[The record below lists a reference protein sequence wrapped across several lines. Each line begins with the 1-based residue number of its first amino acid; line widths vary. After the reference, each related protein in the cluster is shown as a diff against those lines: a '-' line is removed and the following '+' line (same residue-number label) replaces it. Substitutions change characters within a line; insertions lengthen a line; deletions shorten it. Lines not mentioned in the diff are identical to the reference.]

1 MLDKGK
7 YNWPDKYNVFG
18 VDVSATDYSDMVD
31 VVIQAASEGSSS
43 CISHIPVHGLIL
55 GATDSRFRKI
65 LNSFETVAPDGMPVK
80 IALNKLYRMNLND
93 RVYGPE
99 FMLRVC
105 ERAADE
111 GIGVYLYGSYPDVID
126 KLRKNLLMR
135 FPSLRIVG
143 YESPPFRELSRDE
156 DDSMI
161 RRINSSGAQ
170 IVFIGLGCPKQD
182 IFAYKHKNKIN
193 AVQICVGAAFDFL
206 SGNKKMA
213 PSWMQKRSLE
223 WLFRLSQE
231 PKRLWKRYFLTNSI
245 FLWYFFLQLTGLKK
259 FKN

>member
-7 YNWPDKYNVFG
+7 YNWPNKYNIFG
-18 VDVSATDYSDMVD
+18 VGVSGTNYDDMAD
-31 VVIQAASEGSSS
+31 VVVQAASEGISS

-55 GATDSRFRKI
+55 GATDPGFREI
-65 LNSFETVAPDGMPVK
+65 LNSFEIVAPDGMPVK
-80 IALNKLYRMNLND
+80 IALNNLYKTNLND

-105 ERAADE
+105 DRAADE
-111 GIGVYLYGSYPDVID
+111 GIGIYLYGSYPDVID

-156 DDSMI
+156 DNSLM
-161 RRINSSGAQ
+161 RRINSSCAQ
-170 IVFIGLGCPKQD
+170 IAFIGLGCPKQD
-182 IFAYKHKNKIN
+182 IFAYKHKNKIK

-259 FKN
+259 FKY